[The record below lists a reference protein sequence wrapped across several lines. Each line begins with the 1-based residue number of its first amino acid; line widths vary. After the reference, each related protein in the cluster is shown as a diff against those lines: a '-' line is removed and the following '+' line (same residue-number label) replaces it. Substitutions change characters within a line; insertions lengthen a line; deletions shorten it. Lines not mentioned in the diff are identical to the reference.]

1 MTSKTA
7 QNRSKTLTQKQ
18 VQAIDRLAAGDK
30 QVVVVERVGCGG
42 ATLRRWL
49 KLPEFTTEL
58 DRRIAE
64 SRSEAMRSLRALNN
78 EAVSTIAE
86 LMRNPETPANVRLQA
101 ALRVLELGVCPLES
115 IDSDFTEEKLRLVEG
130 TIYGVYDD

>member
-1 MTSKTA
+1 MPSKSA
-7 QNRSKTLTQKQ
+7 QKRSKALTEKQ

-30 QVVVVERVGCGG
+30 QIVVVERVGCGG

-58 DRRIAE
+58 DRRITE
-64 SRSEAMRSLRALNN
+64 GRSEAMRSLRVLNN

-86 LMRNPETPANVRLQA
+86 LMRDPETPAAVRLQA
-101 ALRVLELGVCPLES
+101 ALRVLELGVSPLES
-115 IDSDFTEEKLRLVEG
+115 IDPGFTEEKLILVEER
-130 TIYGVYDD
+130 IYGIYGE

>member
-7 QNRSKTLTQKQ
+7 QKQSKSLTQKQ

-30 QVVVVERVGCGG
+30 QIVVVERVGCGG

-49 KLPEFTTEL
+49 KLPEFTREL

-64 SRSEAMRSLRALNN
+64 GRSEAMRSLRALNN

-101 ALRVLELGVCPLES
+101 ALRVLELGVSPLES
-115 IDSDFTEEKLRLVEG
+115 VEPDFTEEKLRRIQENV
-130 TIYGVYDD
+130 YGIYDD

>member
-1 MTSKTA
+1 MASKTA
-7 QNRSKTLTQKQ
+7 QKRSKALTEKQ

-30 QVVVVERVGCGG
+30 QIVVVERVGCGG

-64 SRSEAMRSLRALNN
+64 GRSEAMRSLRVLNN

-86 LMRNPETPANVRLQA
+86 LMRDPETPAAVRLQA
-101 ALRVLELGVCPLES
+101 ALRVLELGVSPLES
-115 IDSDFTEEKLRLVEG
+115 IDPGFTEEKLRFVEEA
-130 TIYGVYDD
+130 IYGI